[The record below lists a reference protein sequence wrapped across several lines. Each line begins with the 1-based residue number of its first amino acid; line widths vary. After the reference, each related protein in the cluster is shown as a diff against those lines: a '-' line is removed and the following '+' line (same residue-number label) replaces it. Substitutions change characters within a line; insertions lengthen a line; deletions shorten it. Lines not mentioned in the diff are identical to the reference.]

1 MSTFDLLKEWEIPI
15 IEAHAKYEIGKE
27 TDVFDD
33 VKNLK
38 PIFSFDYVSM
48 KNGFFCF
55 NGNTLG
61 RKDYVKLIKSLK
73 EVSLYTYETMN
84 KEYRF
89 HLHSID
95 WDDVTVSESDFYK
108 CIYGEY
114 HGEKDITPYQF
125 KVYEEARIIGFLY
138 RGVFYLVM
146 FDRGHR
152 AYKRKK

>member
-1 MSTFDLLKEWEIPI
+1 MSTFDLLNEWEIPI
-15 IEAHAKYEIGKE
+15 IEAHSKYELGKE
-27 TDVFDD
+27 SDTFEE
-33 VKNLK
+33 VKGLK

-55 NGNTLG
+55 NGKTLG

-73 EVSLYTYETMN
+73 EVSQYTYEAMN

-89 HLHSID
+89 HFHDID
-95 WDDVTVSESDFYK
+95 WNDVTVSESDFYK

-114 HGEKDITPYQF
+114 HREKDITPYQF
-125 KVYEEARIIGFLY
+125 KIYEEARIIGFLY

-152 AYKRKK
+152 AYKRK